1 MESLWWW
8 GVDREEVQVLLM
20 RWRVVGCDYG
30 VGEMK
35 KKDGYGVLKRK
46 VRKFCRCC
54 AVCVYVTTHPR
65 DRRRG
70 NPTEPVLGAGWVGRG
85 EG

>member
-1 MESLWWW
+1 MWWW

-46 VRKFCRCC
+46 VRKICRCC

>member
-1 MESLWWW
+1 MWWW

-46 VRKFCRCC
+46 VRK
-54 AVCVYVTTHPR
+54 
-65 DRRRG
+65 
-70 NPTEPVLGAGWVGRG
+70 NW
-85 EG
+85 

>member
-1 MESLWWW
+1 MWWW

-46 VRKFCRCC
+46 VGNFAGVVLC
-54 AVCVYVTTHPR
+54 VCM
-65 DRRRG
+65 
-70 NPTEPVLGAGWVGRG
+70 
-85 EG
+85 